1 MTVLAAV
8 LASLIVISIA
18 TGCLA
23 HRNGRSLGG
32 GPTAWGEAAARR
44 LGRLGGA
51 LAIVVVGWVVVIAVG
66 LALGFLARA
75 LQDGVD
81 RPVFDWVQGRVRNN
95 PFTRLNEKL
104 TLVGNTPTA
113 ELVCLF
119 SVLIL
124 AFAYRRRWWL
134 PTAGIVVAFVSERY
148 LQKILAKIVDRGHP
162 PTTLGTYPSGGVGR
176 IIAIYGLVVLLVILL
191 QPTLSKSW
199 RAGLWTGVI
208 TAAVVEAFTRV
219 YLSKHWL
226 TDAMFALPFGVL
238 LLLTNVAAVSAI
250 AYRPTMTG
258 RAARSEAEVTAGTGH
273 AGRP

>member
-1 MTVLAAV
+1 M
-8 LASLIVISIA
+8 
-18 TGCLA
+18 
-23 HRNGRSLGG
+23 
-32 GPTAWGEAAARR
+32 
-44 LGRLGGA
+44 
-51 LAIVVVGWVVVIAVG
+51 VIAVG
-66 LALGFLARA
+66 LALGFLAKA

-95 PFTRLNEKL
+95 SFTRLNEKL

-113 ELVCLF
+113 ELVRLF

-162 PTTLGTYPSGGVGR
+162 PTTLGTYPSGGLGR
-176 IIAIYGLVVLLVILL
+176 IIAIYGLVVLLVIRL
-191 QPTLSKSW
+191 QPTLSKPC

-250 AYRPTMTG
+250 VYRPTMTG
-258 RAARSEAEVTAGTGH
+258 RAPQSEAEVTAGTGR